1 MEMMIGT
8 AASVTHAGS
17 SQIGHSVPSEAD
29 IERDSL
35 HILPLSIIPFET
47 PALSPARMIK
57 NVRLESVIEIFHDQD
72 SGSGQI
78 DVQKI
83 PAEMGWPDDSVHPDF
98 ELLRNLAR
106 LPSYDV
112 YSLRIMLRS
121 LGIDVNNQNDL
132 KLSESKVAELSSY
145 MTQFTRPLI
154 SEIFGENAEELDSFG
169 DILSLFRD
177 PDVRKTRM
185 RLQAMADKLAI
196 ELTEVPTFL
205 EDFGDIFLSLSY
217 YRQCLDQIAPTIDM
231 FLDSLIE
238 IRKNRQLSNDANL
251 VETCIRIESV
261 LNESLSAVAGRF
273 ENFDRNA
280 ENMWENISAEQFRIV
295 KNQITGYHTSIGGTL
310 CALSVKMTAWL
321 QWFPH
326 PDYGGP
332 VKRSE
337 FIMSEMKQ
345 GIERIQKIEASA
357 PMQTSIAS

>member
-1 MEMMIGT
+1 MMINT
-8 AASVTHAGS
+8 DSSMTNAGS
-17 SQIGHSVPSEAD
+17 SLGMPPIASDDD

-47 PALSPARMIK
+47 PALRRARMIK
-57 NVRLESVIEIFHDQD
+57 NVRLVSVIEIFRDQD

-78 DVQKI
+78 DVQDI
-83 PAEMGWPDDSVHPDF
+83 PAEMRWPEDSIHPDF

-121 LGIDVNNQNDL
+121 LGIDVNEQDDL
-132 KLSESKVAELSSY
+132 CLSESKVSELSSY

-154 SEIFGENAEELDSFG
+154 AEIFDEGAEELESFG
-169 DILSLFRD
+169 DVLALFRD
-177 PDVRKTRM
+177 PDVQKARS
-185 RLQAMADKLAI
+185 RLQAMADRLGIDLMA
-196 ELTEVPTFL
+196 VPEFL

-231 FLDSLIE
+231 FQDSLSD
-238 IRKNRQLSNDANL
+238 IRKNLQLAKDNNL
-251 VETCIRIESV
+251 VETCIKFESV

-280 ENMWENISAEQFRIV
+280 ADMWKDISAEQFKKV
-295 KNQITGYHTSIGGTL
+295 KKLITDYHTSIGGTL
-310 CALSVKMTAWL
+310 CALSVKMTAWE
-321 QWFPH
+321 QNFPH
-326 PDYGGP
+326 PEYGGP

-337 FIMSEMKQ
+337 FVMSEMRQ
-345 GIERIQKIEASA
+345 GIERIQKIESSAST
-357 PMQTSIAS
+357 QTAMAS